1 MNAAEIRDEL
11 LSQHANLRQIIDELH
26 RSAGV
31 GVPVAGTDGEV
42 AAHVVRLARALRE
55 HNRREE
61 TLLRGVLGSVD
72 AWGPVREEI
81 MNEEHAAEHEELGAA
96 LWSATVGPESGMTGG
111 ALVDLLERVLEHMAR
126 EERVFLSS
134 DVLKEDAILG
144 DQCSG

>member
-11 LSQHANLRQIIDELH
+11 LSQHANLRQIIDEVH

-31 GVPVAGTDGEV
+31 GSAGAGTDVEV
-42 AAHVVRLARALRE
+42 AAHVVRLARMLRE

-61 TLLRGVLGSVD
+61 ALLRGVLGSVD

-81 MNEEHAAEHEELGAA
+81 MNEEHVAEHEELGAA
-96 LWSATVGPESGMTGG
+96 LCSATAGPGVGMTGA
-111 ALVDLLERVLEHMAR
+111 ALIDLLERVLEHMAR
-126 EERVFLSS
+126 EERIFLDA
-134 DVLKEDAILG
+134 DVLREDAILG